1 MKIVYKLILLE
12 MNVVYSKTEPR
23 EMDSALRI
31 YQGVELSVKFEGA
44 VMELWGLRSGMV
56 LKIFIDGQLWEKQG
70 EIGK

>member
-1 MKIVYKLILLE
+1 
-12 MNVVYSKTEPR
+12 
-23 EMDSALRI
+23 MDSALRI